1 MAGVI
6 YEAGNAYPSGA
17 PGSTSHTYWPI
28 FVWVVHLAI
37 GICITY
43 ICYSTNDL
51 DVTAGTLSIL
61 IS

>member
-6 YEAGNAYPSGA
+6 NEAGNAYPSGA

-37 GICITY
+37 GICFTY
-43 ICYSTNDL
+43 MILDYDL

-61 IS
+61 